1 MSFANENLT
10 DASFHDTLW
19 VSEDKLEPRLISFKY
34 RYYMGSAETRLKNEH
49 MQNEAHC
56 SAETRLKNKDM

>member
-10 DASFHDTLW
+10 DASFYDTLW
-19 VSEDKLEPRLISFKY
+19 VSEDKLEPRLIPFKY
-34 RYYMGSAETRLKNEH
+34 QYYLGSAETRLKNEH
-49 MQNEAHC
+49 IQNEAHS